1 MTGTSETKKKRSNKM
16 LQKDVYVQIQ
26 RKLQIHNLYSKK
38 TLHYN
43 AQTWTMKHKV
53 AAKCV

>member
-1 MTGTSETKKKRSNKM
+1 M

-53 AAKCV
+53 AAKCVW